1 MTSLIAIVG
10 KQTVQRISIRFPK
23 REGQSRI
30 RIRFQAVERGGTS
43 VSSAIFTLI
52 RSTARRAGDE
62 THQVQP
68 YGLSRVTARRTLFT
82 FGHGAWLR
90 FGRKRDL
97 PPPSLVHGHA
107 GGGRQMTA
115 GIFDQTHP
123 LLILARPL
131 VKSPQKSSCGSAKVF
146 HKHPLSFVGYAL
158 NVGERGNHVRHET
171 CRARHKTRWEHHA

>member
-1 MTSLIAIVG
+1 MVCHWLRHMEPVDMNTCAFLLPCAGLTAGELPS
-10 KQTVQRISIRFPK
+10 
-23 REGQSRI
+23 SRSPAAPPYK
-30 RIRFQAVERGGTS
+30 FQAVERGGTS

-68 YGLSRVTARRTLFT
+68 YGLSRVTARRIFSA
-82 FGHGAWLR
+82 FGHGAWLQ
-90 FGRKRDL
+90 FGCKRDL

-115 GIFDQTHP
+115 GIFEQIHP

-131 VKSPQKSSCGSAKVF
+131 VKSPQKSRSGSAQVF
-146 HKHPLSFVGYAL
+146 HKYPLSSVG
-158 NVGERGNHVRHET
+158 
-171 CRARHKTRWEHHA
+171 